1 MADPPRGTDRR
12 LRAATGATYA
22 VLALSMADNTMVG
35 VAVPSVRDTFS
46 LGVTALQWVVAG
58 YVVAFAALL
67 FTGGVVGDRYGR
79 KRALVVGIGLF
90 AVGAV
95 IAACAWD
102 WRVLVAGRVVQGVG
116 AACSE
121 PGTLSLLRQLH
132 PDEHERLRVLGG
144 WAATSGLALAAGPV
158 AAGLLLGAG
167 GWRAVFVA
175 EAVAAVI
182 AGSIGA
188 ALLPESAD
196 PAPGRADLRGQVL
209 LAAGL
214 AATTYALIDG
224 QERGFGAVSVVA
236 AWVLAA
242 GCLAG
247 FVVDERR
254 QDEPV
259 VDIRL
264 LRDRVAAAGLV
275 AAASSTFAL
284 FAVLLLVSLDLQIV
298 GDYGGLATAGMFAPM
313 TVAMVLTGPLGG
325 GWAARYGPARPLVTG
340 LVVATVS
347 CALLDASLTR
357 PIPVLLT
364 IATLTG
370 MGAGF
375 GLVVAP
381 VVGTVLARVPGRRSG
396 MGAAAVTAAREMGGV
411 LGIAVLG
418 AVVNGLLISGLT
430 SRLVDLGIPVSYRA
444 IVIDAVRHGSP
455 LPKPIVPHGNFLERT
470 IQAIQQNLT
479 DQTVD
484 AGKAAY
490 VDSLRSALVVAV
502 CVLAAGALAV
512 WLLLRGA
519 GASDETPDPS

>member
-1 MADPPRGTDRR
+1 MTDRR
-12 LRAATGATYA
+12 LRTATGATYA

-35 VAVPSVRDTFS
+35 VAVPSVRDTFA

-90 AVGAV
+90 ACGAL
-95 IAACAWD
+95 IAATAWD
-102 WRVLVAGRVVQGVG
+102 WRVLVAGRVVQGIG

-132 PDEHERLRVLGG
+132 PDERYRMRVLGG
-144 WAATSGLALAAGPV
+144 WAAASGLALAAGPV

-167 GWRAVFVA
+167 GWRAVFIA
-175 EAVAAVI
+175 EAVAAVA
-182 AGSIGA
+182 AGAVGA

-196 PAPGRADLRGQVL
+196 PAPGRGDLRGQAL
-209 LAAGL
+209 LAAAL
-214 AATTYALIDG
+214 AATTFALIDG
-224 QERGFGAVSVVA
+224 QERGFGAVPVVVAWVVA
-236 AWVLAA
+236 A
-242 GCLAG
+242 GSLAG
-247 FVVDERR
+247 FILVERR
-254 QDEPV
+254 QDERV
-259 VDIRL
+259 IDLGL

-275 AAASSTFAL
+275 AAAASTFAL

-313 TVAMVLTGPLGG
+313 TAAMVLTGPLGG
-325 GWAARYGPARPLVTG
+325 RWAARGPAGPLLTG
-340 LVVATVS
+340 LVLATLT
-347 CALLDASLTR
+347 CALLDASLSR

-364 IATLTG
+364 IVTLTG

-375 GLVVAP
+375 GLVIAP
-381 VVGTVLARVPGRRSG
+381 VVGTVLARVPARRSG

-430 SRLVDLGIPVSYRA
+430 TRLVNLGIPVSYRA

-455 LPKPIVPHGNFLERT
+455 LPKPVVPHGNFLERT
-470 IQAIQQNLT
+470 IEGIKQHLT
-479 DQTVD
+479 DQTID

-490 VDSLRSALVVAV
+490 VDSLRTALIVAV
-502 CVLAAGALAV
+502 CVLAAGAVAV
-512 WLLLRGA
+512 WLLLRNA
-519 GASDETPDPS
+519 EDAH